1 MACAIL
7 QALRGR
13 RVALIEQ
20 GSQLAPLVA
29 GFDRKGAHFETGL
42 HYCASLGEGEPGAFM
57 FKRLGMEVPV
67 CPCEADGYAE
77 VRLLATG
84 RRFQM
89 AFGRE
94 RLISK
99 VVEAFP
105 DEKDGIVR
113 FLDRMREEAAKSTF
127 LNIQNGDFS
136 STSLFEPW
144 SSRTLQEEL
153 DADFASP
160 ELKAILSTPTFL
172 HGVPPDRISFALH
185 SRISSSMYD
194 SLWEIDGGG
203 RTLITCFQQALER
216 NGVEI
221 LLNRKVTH
229 LEVQNGTKLL
239 HSADGSIVAADECI
253 STLHAKDFLRIAPP
267 GLYRSGYRARALN
280 IPETVGFLSMYAL
293 NTGEPTPPK
302 NYFVL
307 PDLDFKRFPPDG
319 PQSAYHLNISG
330 SASQTAIL
338 IALTPA
344 AHGLSDRSDP
354 GYQRRKAEVI
364 QAHWEEFSSW
374 CPELMSHLTM
384 VAASTPATQKRYTG
398 YCGGYGLMH
407 DVNYSPIL
415 PVTKIPGIFLGGQSV
430 VAPGI
435 LGTMIS
441 SFLLDK
447 LTQQK

>member
-13 RVALIEQ
+13 RVALLDQ
-20 GSQLAPLVA
+20 GSQLAPLLA

-42 HYCASLGEGEPGAFM
+42 HYSASLGEGEPGTFM
-57 FKRLGMEVPV
+57 FQRLGMEVPV
-67 CPCEADGYAE
+67 HPCEAEGYAE
-77 VRLLATG
+77 IRLLSTG

-89 AFGRE
+89 TFGRE

-99 VVEAFP
+99 VGEAFP
-105 DEKDGIVR
+105 DEIDGFVR
-113 FLDRMREEAAKSTF
+113 FLDRMREEAAKSAF
-127 LNIQNGDFS
+127 LNIQNGEFS
-136 STSLFEPW
+136 STRLLEPW

-153 DADFASP
+153 DAHFTSP
-160 ELKAILSTPTFL
+160 ELKAILSTPVFL

-185 SRISSSMYD
+185 SRVTSSMYD

-203 RTLITCFQQALER
+203 RALIACFAQALER

-221 LLNRKVTH
+221 LLHRKVTR
-229 LEVQNGTKLL
+229 LEVKEGTKLL
-239 HSADGSIVAADECI
+239 HSADSSIVAADECI
-253 STLHAKDFLRIAPP
+253 STVHAKDFLHLAPP
-267 GLYRSGYRARALN
+267 DLYRVGYRARALN
-280 IPETVGFLSMYAL
+280 IPETPGFLSMYAL
-293 NTGEPTPPK
+293 STGEPAPQK

-307 PDLDFKRFPPDG
+307 PELDLKRFPPDG
-319 PQSAYHLNISG
+319 PQAAYHLNLSG
-330 SASQTAIL
+330 GTAIL

-344 AHGLSDRSDP
+344 AHGLSDRSQP
-354 GYQRRKAEVI
+354 GYRRRKAEAV
-364 QAHWEEFSSW
+364 QAHWEEFASW
-374 CPELMSHLTM
+374 CPELVDNLTL
-384 VAASTPATQKRYTG
+384 VAASTPATQKHYTG

-441 SFLLDK
+441 SFLLDQI
-447 LTQQK
+447 TQQK